1 MNKSPEIQ
9 WFEMNPDL
17 SIGKV
22 KDHYKAGIISVKIS
36 IHDKTAGGEINFSEI
51 AAWKTV
57 PRPKRIG
64 VKKVRAYV
72 YQCRD
77 IPASDADGQ
86 SDPFIQIWDT
96 TEIEKKTKVIEDNNN
111 PLFYETLEMTIEA

>member
-1 MNKSPEIQ
+1 MNGKEAVSFYKADVKTFMNKSPEIQ

-17 SIGKV
+17 AIGKV

-51 AAWKTV
+51 PAWKTV

-77 IPASDADGQ
+77 IPAADSDGQ
-86 SDPFIQIWDT
+86 SDPFI
-96 TEIEKKTKVIEDNNN
+96 
-111 PLFYETLEMTIEA
+111 